1 MVDTSSM
8 IELPETPPIV
18 SLEDGIKLIESGNAP
33 DNICVDIG
41 HDILVRADGSKGLQ
55 GLLQRLRGHRMVLAL
70 SSGEATSSV
79 VAMRSGRPE
88 LHPDVAEILDALKDQ
103 G

>member
-18 SLEDGIKLIESGNAP
+18 SLEDGIKLIESGSAP

-55 GLLQRLRGHRMVLAL
+55 GLLQRLRGHRMVMALA
-70 SSGEATSSV
+70 SGEASDSV
-79 VAMRSGRPE
+79 VPMRSGKPDM
-88 LHPDVAEILDALKDQ
+88 HPDVAVILDALKDQ